1 MPCRIF
7 VVLPA
12 FTLLLLLVGGC
23 SDQGD
28 KPQQKPPPVEVLA
41 VQEQP
46 VIPRFEFVGRVEAT
60 DELEVRARV
69 EGYIENRL
77 FEEGS
82 LVQKGQLL
90 YQIDPAPFEATL
102 DNRNAAQNRAQA
114 ALQVSERNYRRG
126 LILVK
131 EGAISQMTM
140 DELTG
145 DYEKAQ
151 ADLTAAKADVEN
163 AELDLSY
170 TRIYS
175 PLTGQIG
182 RSAYTEG
189 ALVGPASDPLTSVLK
204 LDPTYVLFEVPQDQ
218 LFAVRSEG
226 ERRRALGQAPATSD
240 IRIQQPDGNYYPYPG
255 AIAFVDNQIDLNTG
269 SVAVRALFPNPQQLL
284 VQGQFARVS
293 IWVSVGGDDIKPLVP
308 QSAVQEDMQGRYVFV
323 VDDKNIAHR
332 RYLKLGQREGEL
344 WAVESGIK
352 VGERVIIAGLQRVVA
367 NKPVTPENAPRNPY
381 AERAEQPA
389 PSGRGQRLQ
398 PPAEK
403 PPRDVEPDGGSGEDE
418 GTEGK

>member
-7 VVLPA
+7 IVFLA
-12 FTLLLLLVGGC
+12 FFWLLLLVGGC
-23 SDQGD
+23 SDRGD
-28 KPQQKPPPVEVLA
+28 GAQQKPPPVEVLA

-60 DELEVRARV
+60 DEFDVRPKV
-69 EGYIENRL
+69 QGFIQSRL
-77 FEEGS
+77 FEEGA

-90 YQIDPAPFEATL
+90 YEIDPAPFQAKL
-102 DNRNAAQNRAQA
+102 DNRKAAVSRSEAT
-114 ALQVSERNYRRG
+114 LQVSERNYRRG
-126 LILVK
+126 LTLVK

-145 DYEKAQ
+145 NYEKAQ
-151 ADLTAAKADVEN
+151 ADLKATQADVES
-163 AELDLSY
+163 AELNLSY

-182 RSAYTEG
+182 RSAFTEG
-189 ALVGPASDPLTSVLK
+189 ALVGPESEPLTSVLK

-218 LFAVRSEG
+218 LFAVRSE
-226 ERRRALGQAPATSD
+226 EVRRQAQGQAPATSN
-240 IRIQQPDGNYYPYPG
+240 IRIRQPDGKYYPYPG
-255 AIAFVDNQIDLNTG
+255 VIAFVDNQIDLNTG
-269 SVAVRALFPNPQQLL
+269 SVAVRARFPNPQQLL

-293 IWVSVGGDDIKPLVP
+293 IWVSVDGDDIKPLVP
-308 QSAVQEDMQGRYVFV
+308 QSAVQEDMQGRYVYV
-323 VDDKNIAHR
+323 VDDENIAQR

-367 NKPVTPENAPRNPY
+367 NKPVAPENTPRNPY
-381 AERAEQPA
+381 SERTTQPA
-389 PSGRGQRLQ
+389 SSGQGQELER
-398 PPAEK
+398 PAEE
-403 PPRDVEPDGGSGEDE
+403 PPREVESSGENDE
-418 GTEGK
+418 SDGK